1 MASRQLRKLRKQK
14 ELLSSQNEAPSGPDE
29 SEDEPIHTQP
39 RVNAFSGFAA
49 LGMDDDDDGDDDND
63 ENDDDE
69 KQDLPKETS
78 ADHEDEQGAE
88 EEEAPVK
95 KTKKPKKK
103 KRKAKKVETP
113 AKDEH
118 DSLDEI
124 DRVLEELKLANP
136 RESGKSNAPST
147 ATTSTGQLSELL
159 QINFQHLKAM
169 NEMRKLFGRAME
181 TAQSEDQ
188 ENRPQA
194 AGQHGV
200 DLETFLNTHP
210 ADGPRRPGQAKK
222 TMFETVLR
230 TNPFI
235 EGKKTWPRDSA
246 HGLKMVCL
254 SKGED
259 GSAEFAFAHD
269 KIYEDLEMSFFGLVQ
284 MYDPMQLVYFL
295 HRHPYHV
302 SSLIQVSKIAK
313 QDQNSALASDLIE
326 RALFTFGRA
335 SLSDFRKKLE
345 QGKVR
350 MDFNRP
356 NNRQFYLAGYN
367 MIKNLVMKGTFRT
380 ALEWTKL
387 FLSLNHKDP
396 YAMVNWAHALAIR
409 AHEAQW
415 FVDLCNS
422 RLLDETHGVDTSL
435 YIKQSLPLAKLQL
448 KDEAGAR
455 EILIAGI
462 QKLPWL
468 FCSLFGALNLDA
480 PKSVWGIQPRD
491 PEEDL
496 HTKLYIHMAKDL
508 WNNPQAIALLQDAAN
523 AAPRVDFASLPAGP
537 QVSLAT
543 ARFVYLDNT
552 PELMSAVPRELLYQT
567 VNFDFDPLP
576 PRLEE
581 NIFSNQTQPLPW
593 VTTAEDRRRR
603 QLEMQER
610 LAQQLAQEIEPAWR
624 EPEAPFDAA
633 AAGSFSGGESDVD
646 LDLHRDVD
654 INEDED
660 ETADTG
666 RGFMRRLLDR
676 LMPDRPQDS
685 EDAQESAHATDAPN
699 RAGAGRNI
707 PGAWVEDGD
716 EEEDLHYSRG

>member
-1 MASRQLRKLRKQK
+1 MASRQLRKLRKQQ
-14 ELLSSQNEAPSGPDE
+14 ELLSMQDEAPSVTDE
-29 SEDEPIHTQP
+29 SEDEPIHTKP

-49 LGMDDDDDGDDDND
+49 LGMDDNDDDDGNDND
-63 ENDDDE
+63 DDDE
-69 KQDLPKETS
+69 KKADENSLPKEAS
-78 ADHEDEQGAE
+78 ADHDDEKEDE

-95 KTKKPKKK
+95 KTKKPRKKK
-103 KRKAKKVETP
+103 KKAKKAEAP
-113 AKDEH
+113 PKDEH

-136 RESGKSNAPST
+136 RGSGKPNAPSA

-188 ENRPQA
+188 GNRPQT

-210 ADGPRRPGQAKK
+210 ADGPIRPGQAKK

-254 SKGED
+254 SKGDD
-259 GSAEFAFAHD
+259 GTAEFAFAHD

-350 MDFNRP
+350 MDFKRP

-387 FLSLNHKDP
+387 FLSINHKDP

-422 RLLDETHGVDTSL
+422 SLLDETHGVDTSL

-455 EILIAGI
+455 EALIAGI
-462 QKLPWL
+462 EKLPWL

-496 HTKLYIHMAKDL
+496 HTKLYIHMTKDL
-508 WNNPQAIALLQDAAN
+508 WGSPQAVALLKDAAN
-523 AAPRVDFASLPAGP
+523 AARRVEFASLPASP
-537 QVSLAT
+537 EVSLAT

-552 PELMSAVPRELLYQT
+552 PELMSAVPRQLLYQT

-576 PRLEE
+576 PRLED
-581 NIFSNQTQPLPW
+581 NIFSNKTQPLPW
-593 VTTAEDRRRR
+593 LTTAEDRQRRH
-603 QLEMQER
+603 LEMQER
-610 LAQQLAQEIEPAWR
+610 LAQQLAQEIEPRWR
-624 EPEAPFDAA
+624 DPDGDAGA
-633 AAGSFSGGESDVD
+633 FGGGESDLD
-646 LDLHRDVD
+646 LDPHLDVD
-654 INEDED
+654 VNGDEDED
-660 ETADTG
+660 ETAEAG

-676 LMPDRPQDS
+676 LMPERPQGS
-685 EDAQESAHATDAPN
+685 EDAQQQPEHATDAPSP
-699 RAGAGRNI
+699 AGAGRNI
-707 PGAWVEDGD
+707 PGAWVEDDD
-716 EEEDLHYSRG
+716 EEEDYSR